1 MARLILLCGLPGSG
15 KSTYVA
21 NFMANTDAPVLVL
34 SSDALLEE
42 MAAEHGLT
50 YQEAYAQWAPK
61 AQAEVLSMAEFA
73 ISEGVDVV
81 WDQTNLTQ
89 AQRAERA
96 APFFAA
102 DYEVIAVAF
111 EAPQAVLKARIAE
124 RAAAQGKTIPSSALE
139 TMGQTYRRP
148 DENEGF
154 DHIVLVTPQG
164 AQKIY

>member
-1 MARLILLCGLPGSG
+1 MARFILLCGLPGSG
-15 KSTYVA
+15 KSTYAA
-21 NFMANTDAPVLVL
+21 NFMANTEEPVLLL
-34 SSDALLEE
+34 SSDALLED
-42 MAAEHGLT
+42 MAAEHGVT
-50 YQEAYAQWAPK
+50 YQEAYVQWATK

-73 ISEGVDVV
+73 ISEGIDVV

-111 EAPQAVLKARIAE
+111 EAPQSVLKERIAA
-124 RAAAQGKTIPSSALE
+124 RASAMGKTIPSSVLE
-139 TMGQTYRRP
+139 TMGKTYQRP

-154 DHIVLVTPQG
+154 DHIVVVTPQG